1 MREIAIG
8 GGCVVVLLVGL
19 ALFAGAFDTSST
31 REPSHAME
39 LAQVRAEAS
48 AARQEAE
55 KAKGETERLAA
66 ELEKARTENER
77 LKARVAEL
85 EKKAPAPK

>member
-8 GGCVVVLLVGL
+8 AGCVLALVVGL
-19 ALFAGAFDTSST
+19 ALLGKTFDTST

-39 LAQVRAEAS
+39 LAQARAEAS
-48 AARQEAE
+48 AARQEAD
-55 KAKGETERLAA
+55 KAKGEAERLTA
-66 ELEKARTENER
+66 ELKKAEGESDR

-85 EKKAPAPK
+85 EKKAPASK